1 MSEGRAVLQVSS
13 HGVQSTALPL
23 DPRNLLDVNA
33 RTFLTAKQRPWFPS
47 LLFLQCPAKRAL
59 LPCPGP
65 VCACDHPG
73 PPHVCTTPAA
83 SPLSLLLSTPRA
95 RPLTD
100 PQTHQALAF
109 LGGPCQCGPRGCQ
122 VASSRLH
129 SWPVLLQAS
138 SVAPAE
144 SCLPTAQPSRSPACF
159 LLIRSSG
166 AGPRLAPGR
175 ETQLGAALLGPCSGG
190 ACSLC
195 PCVSGRH
202 RCPGPAREGGAVSQP
217 AASAVRLPP
226 QPSLPSSWAAGPPQA
241 HTPAHKPSKWFPPS
255 LSFRVWSFFLIYP
268 KGLI

>member
-95 RPLTD
+95 QPLTD

-129 SWPVLLQAS
+129 SCQCSCRPLPWRLPSLVSPLLSPAGALLAS
-138 SVAPAE
+138 S
-144 SCLPTAQPSRSPACF
+144 
-159 LLIRSSG
+159 SSG
-166 AGPRLAPGR
+166 PLGQALGLRLAGR
-175 ETQLGAALLGPCSGG
+175 PSSGQPCWG
-190 ACSLC
+190 L
-195 PCVSGRH
+195 
-202 RCPGPAREGGAVSQP
+202 ARVGP
-217 AASAVRLPP
+217 AASV
-226 QPSLPSSWAAGPPQA
+226 
-241 HTPAHKPSKWFPPS
+241 PA
-255 LSFRVWSFFLIYP
+255 
-268 KGLI
+268 